1 MNFTDELS
9 LNLNDDFFSDNILF
23 QSKENPNLNLSEK
36 VEFLDKTHVE
46 IMDEVAERARKVF
59 DFE

>member
-9 LNLNDDFFSDNILF
+9 LDLNDDFFSDKILY
-23 QSKENPNLNLSEK
+23 QSNENPNLNLSST
-36 VEFLDKTHVE
+36 VEFLDKTHEE
-46 IMDEVAERARKVF
+46 IMSEIAQQARKVF